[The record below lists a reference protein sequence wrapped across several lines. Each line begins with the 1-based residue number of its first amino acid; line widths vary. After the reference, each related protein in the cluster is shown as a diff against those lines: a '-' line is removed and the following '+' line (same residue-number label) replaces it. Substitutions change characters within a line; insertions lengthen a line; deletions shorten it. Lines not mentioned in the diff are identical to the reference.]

1 MEIDF
6 QKRIKEDGDKFKL
19 LGVIGCKKCADKWKR
34 ALQKKHKHVRIKKS
48 KTGWEVWAT
57 PALS

>member
-6 QKRIKEDGDKFKL
+6 QKRIKEDGDKFKI

-57 PALS
+57 